1 MSYFSEEEKELLARL
16 ICMSV
21 REVVVADGE
30 IRDGEFSPLAG
41 SIDIAEI
48 FPIPITGE
56 VLKYI
61 QEKGHHEYAI
71 GIIKEIND
79 DIDVAE
85 EIIEF
90 GKRVIENLNK
100 KDKEMFL
107 AGLYGILLE
116 TVHADG
122 VKTQEESATV
132 SQIMQYI
139 GNVSLKD
146 AYKMDKTWRK
156 YAS

>member
-1 MSYFSEEEKELLARL
+1 
-16 ICMSV
+16 
-21 REVVVADGE
+21 
-30 IRDGEFSPLAG
+30 
-41 SIDIAEI
+41 
-48 FPIPITGE
+48 
-56 VLKYI
+56 
-61 QEKGHHEYAI
+61 
-71 GIIKEIND
+71 
-79 DIDVAE
+79 
-85 EIIEF
+85 
-90 GKRVIENLNK
+90 
-100 KDKEMFL
+100 MFL

-132 SQIMQYI
+132 SQIMHYI